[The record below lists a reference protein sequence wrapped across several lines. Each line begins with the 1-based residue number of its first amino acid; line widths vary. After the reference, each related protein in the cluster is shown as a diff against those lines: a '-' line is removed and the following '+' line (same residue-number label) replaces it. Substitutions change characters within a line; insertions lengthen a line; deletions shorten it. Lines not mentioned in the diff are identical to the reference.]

1 MHGCK
6 GACCQL
12 HECMIDYMQMNLVV
26 STSEESKF
34 NFLVQREII
43 KTKFKFFVIEEGK
56 LAILKFTLC

>member
-26 STSEESKF
+26 STSEENKF

-43 KTKFKFFVIEEGK
+43 KTEFKFFLLKER